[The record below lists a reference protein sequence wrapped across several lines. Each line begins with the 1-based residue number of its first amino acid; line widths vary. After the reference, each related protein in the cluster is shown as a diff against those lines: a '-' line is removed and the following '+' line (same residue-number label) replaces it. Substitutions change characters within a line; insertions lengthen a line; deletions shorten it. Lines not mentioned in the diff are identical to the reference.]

1 MTKAFYF
8 GILLLIL
15 VAMLREFGILLML
28 VGTALF
34 AYRMLFDF
42 FYAELFYSL
51 PSLLLAIVVFVVG
64 LVLFLEAE
72 ENKTEEKK

>member
-1 MTKAFYF
+1 
-8 GILLLIL
+8 
-15 VAMLREFGILLML
+15 ML